1 MPKRRS
7 TRNTPERKV
16 SPLKKQKQEKKQ
28 STSTNNSK
36 SKIATNVVPMARAHS
51 GPSTSEVI
59 EFIEGSTS
67 STSSSTSSSENG
79 NMLERQL
86 GHNGFY
92 DNYDFDRV
100 GHQIGIQSSLDQIN
114 RRNLDPTTSALQ
126 RHPSQLSSGGGWS
139 GNWDAPGL
147 PGRLTTQEFND
158 TALNMSSL
166 DGINNALSL
175 DSLVS
180 QQQQQ
185 RRGVSFQEPSP
196 RNMNRGAGN
205 IHQNNMRLQSFNP
218 NDDPE
223 SFESQAKK
231 IDEPISGSFP
241 SDSPNSKFTSYFF
254 SKQQKEILL
263 FFNMQCYC
271 NVISL
276 NVLFDV
282 FFFFFF
288 SSIF

>member
-59 EFIEGSTS
+59 EFIQGSSSSTS
-67 STSSSTSSSENG
+67 SSSSSTSSSENG
-79 NMLERQL
+79 NMLEQQL

-114 RRNLDPTTSALQ
+114 RRKLDPTTSALQ

-175 DSLVS
+175 DSLMS

-205 IHQNNMRLQSFNP
+205 IHHNNMCLQSFNP

-241 SDSPNSKFTSYFF
+241 SDSPNSKFTKNHIFF
-254 SKQQKEILL
+254 KTTKRILL

-271 NVISL
+271 NFTERSL
-276 NVLFDV
+276 
-282 FFFFFF
+282 
-288 SSIF
+288 

>member
-59 EFIEGSTS
+59 EFIQGSTS
-67 STSSSTSSSENG
+67 STSSSSSSTSSSENG
-79 NMLERQL
+79 NMLEQQL

-114 RRNLDPTTSALQ
+114 RGRKLDPTTSALQ

-175 DSLVS
+175 DSLMS

-205 IHQNNMRLQSFNP
+205 IPRNNMRLQSFNP

-241 SDSPNSKFTSYFF
+241 SDSPNSKFT
-254 SKQQKEILL
+254 KNHI
-263 FFNMQCYC
+263 
-271 NVISL
+271 
-276 NVLFDV
+276 
-282 FFFFFF
+282 FFFKTTKRNII
-288 SSIF
+288 IF